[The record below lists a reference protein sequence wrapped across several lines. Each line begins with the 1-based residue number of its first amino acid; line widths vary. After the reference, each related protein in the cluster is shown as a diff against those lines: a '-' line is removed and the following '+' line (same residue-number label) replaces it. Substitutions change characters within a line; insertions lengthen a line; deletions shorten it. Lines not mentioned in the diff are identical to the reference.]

1 MHTQVEDSVS
11 EAVPKTR
18 EVWQKR
24 VLSGLIL
31 VLVVAVTLGIIAL
44 RERLRNLEGYGY
56 AGVFLISLMG
66 NATVVLPA
74 PSLAIVF
81 AMGSVLSPILVGV
94 VAGIGE
100 ALGEL
105 TGYLAGVGG
114 RFIIEDRRAY
124 ERVRGW
130 MERYGA
136 LVVFVLSVIPNP
148 FFDLA
153 GIVAGA
159 SRFPLWLFLTSC
171 WAGKTLK
178 TTAVALAG
186 YYSIEFI
193 QRFI

>member
-1 MHTQVEDSVS
+1 LNEFASGDASKAKHTW
-11 EAVPKTR
+11 K
-18 EVWQKR
+18 KR
-24 VLSGLIL
+24 ALSGLIL
-31 VLVVAVTLGIIAL
+31 ALVIAVTVAIIVL
-44 RERLRNLEGYGY
+44 REKLQNLGGYGY

-81 AMGSVLSPILVGV
+81 AMGSVLSPLLVGV
-94 VAGIGE
+94 VAGVGE

-114 RFIIEDRRAY
+114 RFIVEDYRAY

-136 LVVFVLSVIPNP
+136 LVVFILSVIPNP

-171 WAGKTLK
+171 WVGKTIK
-178 TTAVALAG
+178 TAAVALAG

-193 QRFI
+193 QRFL